1 MADSK
6 KSALLN
12 AAKKLK
18 GAKSGGSVTEQNN
31 DNVKKSKPVNA
42 AGNSIFDK
50 IKNAVSKV
58 DHNKG

>member
-1 MADSK
+1 MAEDK

-18 GAKSGGSVTEQNN
+18 GAKSKGSIAEQNN

-42 AGNSIFDK
+42 AGSSIFDK
-50 IKNAVSKV
+50 IKNAVAKV
-58 DHNKG
+58 DRD

>member
-1 MADSK
+1 MADNK

-18 GAKSGGSVTEQNN
+18 NAGKPVKDESG
-31 DNVKKSKPVNA
+31 NVKKTQNTNA
-42 AGNSIFDK
+42 AGSSLFDK

-58 DHNKG
+58 DRD